1 MIATAQKFL
10 SCILLASSILTS
22 CFIGQSAL
30 QKVGASGLYLSLQGS
45 RIIKTSLSLWSRSL
59 PAVAA
64 VEELFPTSVKLC
76 KQGSLHFKIWQ
87 VLCFLGFASAFE
99 LLTVSSIY
107 A

>member
-59 PAVAA
+59 PDVAA
-64 VEELFPTSVKLC
+64 VELFSYFSKATQTRIPALQNMASPLLFRICLC
-76 KQGSLHFKIWQ
+76 I
-87 VLCFLGFASAFE
+87 
-99 LLTVSSIY
+99 
-107 A
+107 

>member
-45 RIIKTSLSLWSRSL
+45 RIIKTSLSSWSGSL

-64 VEELFPTSVKLC
+64 VEELFSYFGKAMQTRIPALQNMASPLLFRICLC
-76 KQGSLHFKIWQ
+76 I
-87 VLCFLGFASAFE
+87 
-99 LLTVSSIY
+99 
-107 A
+107 